1 MDPVSS
7 ISGLSSGIQWSGLIQ
22 QIVQLDT
29 TRQLTPLQNQQTAD
43 TNAAGAW
50 ATYEAAVSGLDTAA
64 QALASSTALTALTAS
79 VGTSASGRTLLSA
92 AAASTAT
99 PGSYDV
105 EVDQLAAAE
114 KVSGNI
120 VASGPNTALG
130 IAGTFSINGQAVTI
144 AATDTLA
151 NVRDELNAANTG
163 TAPSGVSATIL
174 TSNNGAARLVLTS
187 QATGASGIQLVDGT
201 SDQTGVLTQL
211 GFTDGATAVHTSSGG
226 AAQSYGFNSGT
237 QAIGSA
243 LGIAMP
249 AASTVT
255 IGGISISV
263 DLATDSLST
272 IAARINAA
280 GGNASLSTEAVGTTT
295 QTFLN
300 ASGAVA
306 ASTADGQ
313 RALEALGFVRGTR
326 GPVQQSAVTGATLTK
341 SDGSAVDT
349 ATLLTDLGNGASA
362 GVQAGDTF
370 TIGGT
375 RADGTAVNTTFTV
388 GVSSTVNDLL
398 SALSAAFST
407 SARPVAATLDN
418 GAIRLTDTAGGDSQ
432 LAFTL
437 SANNQGGGS
446 LNFGATT
453 VDTTGRAREVVAG
466 ADSQIRVDGVLIQR
480 STNAVSDAVTGL
492 TLNLQAAEAGSPVTV
507 TVARDGNSALTLVQN
522 FATAYNSVV
531 DTTAKLMTAG
541 NPLADDGALR
551 SATAGLTNA
560 LLANVVGTSGTYTNP
575 VVAGVSLDKS
585 GHLQVDSTAFQAA
598 LNSNPAAVS
607 QLFST
612 TATTSS
618 SSLVSPFWTNATQP
632 GTYSVNVTQAATTAS
647 VTGTVL
653 TSGYAPTG
661 GSDTITINDGT
672 TGRAVTVALNSGD
685 STDTIVGNLN
695 AQFAAQKLNV
705 VASNVAGALS
715 LTGTS
720 YGSGA
725 KFTVA
730 YSDPSIATQLGIA
743 AQSYA
748 GSDVQGNFVG
758 ADANGNPATYAAT
771 GSGRILTGASGTP
784 ADGLSLTYAG
794 TATGTA
800 GTVTFIL
807 GVAGKMQRSAL
818 SIDQTG
824 TGMVALQTTMLQ
836 DDSSALDARIAAVQT
851 RLTQEQDTLTAEYT
865 RMETML
871 AQIQAQ
877 GSFLTNSM
885 SLASGSSGSTPSSG
899 SSTAASSS
907 TSSSSTSSG

>member
-64 QALASSTALTALTAS
+64 QSLASSTALTALTTS
-79 VGTSASGRTLLSA
+79 VGTSASGRALLA
-92 AAASTAT
+92 ATAAPTAT

-114 KVSGNI
+114 KVSGSI

-151 NVRDELNAANTG
+151 SVRDELNAANAG

-187 QATGASGIQLVDGT
+187 QTTGASGIQLVDGS

-211 GFTDGATAVHTSSGG
+211 GFTDGSTAVYTSSSG
-226 AAQSYGFNSGT
+226 AAQSYGLDSST
-237 QAIGSA
+237 QSIGSA

-255 IGGISISV
+255 IGGVSISV
-263 DLATDSLST
+263 DLGTDSLST
-272 IAARINAA
+272 IAAKINAA
-280 GGNASLSTEAVGTTT
+280 GGNASLFTEAVGTTT
-295 QTFLN
+295 QNFLN
-300 ASGAVA
+300 APGAVS
-306 ASTADGQ
+306 ASTPDGE
-313 RALEALGFVRGTR
+313 RTLEALGLVRGTR
-326 GPVQQSAVTGATLTK
+326 SAVQQSAVTGATLTT
-341 SDGSAVDT
+341 SGGSALVT
-349 ATLLTDLGNGASA
+349 GTLLTDVGNGASA

-388 GVSSTVNDLL
+388 GASSTVNDLL
-398 SALSAAFST
+398 SALSAAFGT
-407 SARPVAATLDN
+407 SARPVAATLDG
-418 GAIRLTDTAGGDSQ
+418 GAIRLTDTTGGDSQ

-446 LNFGATT
+446 LNFGATA

-492 TLNLQAAEAGSPVTV
+492 TLNLQAAEVGSPVTV
-507 TVARDGNSALTLVQN
+507 TVARDTNAALTLVQN
-522 FATAYNSVV
+522 FATAYNNVV

-541 NPLADDGALR
+541 NPLANDGALR
-551 SATAGLTNA
+551 SATASLTNA

-575 VVAGVSLDKS
+575 VMAGVALDKS
-585 GHLQVDSTAFQAA
+585 GHLQVDSTAFQNA
-598 LNSNPAAVS
+598 LDANPAAVS

-618 SSLVSPFWTNATQP
+618 ASLVSPFWTTATQP
-632 GTYSVNVTQAATTAS
+632 GTYTVNVTQAATTAS
-647 VTGTVL
+647 VTGTAL
-653 TSGYAPTG
+653 TGGYAAVG

-672 TGRAVTVALNSGD
+672 TGHAVTVALGNGD

-715 LTGTS
+715 LSGTS

-725 KFTVA
+725 GFTAA
-730 YSDPSIATQLGIA
+730 YSDPSIAAQLGVA

-748 GSDVQGNFVG
+748 GSDVQGTFVG
-758 ADANGNPATYAAT
+758 TDANGNPATYAAA
-771 GSGRILTGASGTP
+771 GSGRVLTGASGTP

-794 TATGTA
+794 TSTGTA

-807 GVAGKMQRSAL
+807 GVAGKLQRSAF
-818 SIDQTG
+818 SIDRAG

-836 DDSSALDARIAAVQT
+836 DDSSSLDARIAAVQT
-851 RLTQEQDTLTAEYT
+851 RLTQEQNALTAQYT

-877 GSFLTNSM
+877 GNFLTSSM
-885 SLASGSSGSTPSSG
+885 SLSSGSSGTAASSG
-899 SSTAASSS
+899 SSSQ
-907 TSSSSTSSG
+907 SSTSSG